1 MSSEKIDVDSIVA
14 FKEFCGQSHLPIL
27 NGLAIAIADEL
38 LSLRTAAAPGMEE
51 KMFPLQTSKQSPSG
65 PLQIPWSVA
74 EVAYGAYV
82 RMYGRSQ
89 SLEGLAQRGGFSW
102 YEMDQFHP
110 GWRKDAS
117 EIESLH
123 QRLREAQ
130 AEIEQNDG
138 RINRLNQTCNELH
151 DTIRERES
159 QIATLTAERDD
170 LKSGN
175 DFLRQE
181 IEDWKEA
188 NRRAEA
194 ERDEARKEV
203 ERLRM
208 AVGCATTIKGD
219 MVMRADDPLGM
230 MQEVCAYV
238 KSLRSC
244 PEMGEVDAIEDW
256 LEGKEIEFGVVRRI
270 KRLVEMVGRLSAA
283 LTEERKRGDEV
294 AGLLRWWVEF
304 KDGFGQLEGISVGS
318 AVNEWKENAR
328 RILAI
333 CGKGVGT

>member
-1 MSSEKIDVDSIVA
+1 MSELTTERLEEMKSNVFSLKSISEA
-14 FKEFCGQSHLPIL
+14 EQ
-27 NGLAIAIADEL
+27 IAMIDEL
-38 LSLRTAAAPGMEE
+38 LSLRTAAAPGDEE
-51 KMFPLQTSKQSPSG
+51 VLYLRAVVCNGIWSKDKRDHEEADKAIDRIVSKAVS
-65 PLQIPWSVA
+65 LRN
-74 EVAYGAYV
+74 EL
-82 RMYGRSQ
+82 RSAR
-89 SLEGLAQRGGFSW
+89 E
-102 YEMDQFHP
+102 
-110 GWRKDAS
+110 
-117 EIESLH
+117 EIERLKESVDSRVPSLV
-123 QRLREAQ
+123 A
-130 AEIEQNDG
+130 
-138 RINRLNQTCNELH
+138 
-151 DTIRERES
+151 
-159 QIATLTAERDD
+159 QIATLTAERDE

-270 KRLVEMVGRLSAA
+270 KRLVEMVGQLSAA
-283 LTEERKRGDEV
+283 LTEERNARVLAQKQRDEIILDLNTV
-294 AGLLRWWVEF
+294 DRVDYLGELRHMAAY
-304 KDGFGQLEGISVGS
+304 IGS
-318 AVNEWKENAR
+318 EPSDAIFAAR